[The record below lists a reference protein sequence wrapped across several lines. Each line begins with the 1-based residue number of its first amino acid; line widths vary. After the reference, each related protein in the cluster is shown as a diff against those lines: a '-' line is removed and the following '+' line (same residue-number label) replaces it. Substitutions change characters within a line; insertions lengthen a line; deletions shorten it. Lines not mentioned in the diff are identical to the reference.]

1 MSVHITR
8 RALIGSAS
16 AAAALWLTGCATTA
30 APREENIRPAT
41 FSNLGARAA
50 RHASHRQA
58 HSHARGRCL
67 QGRRHLLLRR

>member
-41 FSNLGARAA
+41 FSLSLI
-50 RHASHRQA
+50 HI
-58 HSHARGRCL
+58 
-67 QGRRHLLLRR
+67 